1 MAKNKKLNDSIYR
14 EPSESELR
22 ARGYMTTEEFVETLV
37 PGLRQHLANSWRW
50 AGDDALHHPA
60 DLASTAS
67 MYTESVYNVIDT
79 FGVQPY
85 QKKGIQE
92 WT

>member
-22 ARGYMTTEEFVETLV
+22 ARGYMTTDEFVDTYIT
-37 PGLRQHLANSWRW
+37 GLRQHLASSWSW
-50 AGDDALHHPA
+50 TKEDTLHHPA

-67 MYTESVYNVIDT
+67 MYADSVHSVIDT

-85 QKKGIQE
+85 EKDKHE
-92 WT
+92 

>member
-1 MAKNKKLNDSIYR
+1 MAKKKKATYNK
-14 EPSESELR
+14 EPSEADLR
-22 ARGYMTTEEFVETLV
+22 ARGYMTTDEFVDTYI
-37 PGLRQHLANSWRW
+37 PGLRQHMTNSWHW

-67 MYTESVYNVIDT
+67 IYAESVYNVVDT

-85 QKKGIQE
+85 EKKGIQE

>member
-1 MAKNKKLNDSIYR
+1 MAKNKKSTNSIYA
-14 EPSESELR
+14 EPSEKELR
-22 ARGYMTTEEFVETLV
+22 ARGYMTTDEFVETLV
-37 PGLRQHLANSWRW
+37 PGLRQHMANSWRW
-50 AGDDALHHPA
+50 AGDDSLHHPA

-67 MYTESVYNVIDT
+67 MYVESVYSVIET

-85 QKKGIQE
+85 ERKGIQE

>member
-1 MAKNKKLNDSIYR
+1 
-14 EPSESELR
+14 
-22 ARGYMTTEEFVETLV
+22 MTTEEFVETLV
-37 PGLRQHLANSWRW
+37 PGLKQYMANSWSW

-67 MYTESVYNVIDT
+67 TYVESVYSVIET

-85 QKKGIQE
+85 KKE
-92 WT
+92 D

>member
-1 MAKNKKLNDSIYR
+1 MKKNKKLANSIYN
-14 EPSESELR
+14 EPSEETLR
-22 ARGYMTTEEFVETLV
+22 ARGYMTTDEFVETLI
-37 PGLRQHLANSWRW
+37 PGLRQHMADSWRW
-50 AGDDALHHPA
+50 AGDGALHHPS

-67 MYTESVYNVIDT
+67 LYTESVYNVIET

-85 QKKGIQE
+85 EKKGIE